1 LAKQIGIAMIG
12 CGQIAEAH
20 LKAIQAISQARLVW
34 CVDVVEKQ
42 AQSAAERYGAS
53 HFGTDYAEALASA
66 NVDAVVL
73 CLPHDLHL
81 PFSVQAS
88 EAGKHVLVEKPMA
101 LNEAE
106 AQEMVAA
113 AERTATQLSV
123 GQSTRYMPTFQEA
136 KRVIDSGR
144 IGRVL
149 NVIHQRMFMV
159 EKVSTDWRKS
169 QAACGGLYLPLF
181 GSHDVDA
188 ILWLLNDQPS
198 HVWGSVRACGQ
209 ATDGDSDGVI
219 GLEFADGKIGSLAF
233 SVQSKHVRTETV
245 FVGEV
250 ATLVIRRDKLFVDT
264 EEVEIS
270 VKEGAFVL
278 QMQQFVDALLAGQP
292 TPTQGREVLRV
303 MRTLDLVRQASET
316 GKQMVF

>member
-20 LKAIQAISQARLVW
+20 LKAVQALAQAKLVW
-34 CVDVVEKQ
+34 CVDVIEAQ
-42 AQSAAERYGAS
+42 AQSAAERYGAP
-53 HFGTDYAEALASA
+53 HFGTDYAEALACA
-66 NVDAVVL
+66 EVDAVVL

-81 PFSVQAS
+81 PVSVQAS

-113 AERTATQLSV
+113 AERMATQLSV
-123 GQSTRYMPTFQEA
+123 GQSTRYMPTFQAA
-136 KRVIDSGR
+136 KKVMDSGR
-144 IGRVL
+144 IGRVM
-149 NVIHQRMFMV
+149 NVIHQRLFMV

-198 HVWGSVRACGQ
+198 RVWGSVRACGK

-245 FVGEV
+245 FVGDA

-264 EEVEIS
+264 EEIEMS
-270 VKEGAFVL
+270 VKEPAFVL

-292 TPTQGREVLRV
+292 TPAQGREVLRV

-316 GKQMVF
+316 GNQMVF